1 MYAGLRPTR
10 RARLHARAAERL
22 AGLPGRTTEE
32 ARHWLAAGPSRADR
46 AWRAAAAAAEVA
58 RRGHAHEEAAELLE
72 AALAALGDDPAAT
85 DEDRYDLLLRLVVP
99 YRWSARWE
107 DLIGTVEK
115 AVELASR
122 MGDVVRTA
130 RAAIATTQGGLW
142 QSAPAG
148 EVHEGVVAALRRCAA
163 SLSGQDAEEAA
174 LRCRCLLG
182 IALETYFVTPYDER
196 RALVDE
202 ALAVAAT
209 LDDPVLTM
217 DAHQV
222 AIMALRRGDPPEER
236 LEHADLALAA
246 AQRAG
251 DEQGGLVS
259 ATLRA
264 VALSELGRAG
274 EMWRAVEVA
283 RAESRRLEIPYGELV
298 LDNMVVPW
306 LAMAGRYDECEAVLE
321 RMRGMVRRTGMD
333 EAQEAVDTA
342 VIGRDLWSGHAD
354 RAADAIEPML
364 ASPYPMA
371 STAATYR
378 WRSGDTAAALAL
390 LTEHPV
396 ELAEESYLA
405 PLDWANA
412 ACVALFTED
421 PALGA
426 RSRDLL
432 TPWSGSSCSIGSGMA
447 SGPID
452 VYLALATAA
461 AGDRA
466 AAATVADR
474 ALDQCDAWDVPVV
487 GGGCATC
494 ASPTASDHPAV

>member
-1 MYAGLRPTR
+1 
-10 RARLHARAAERL
+10 
-22 AGLPGRTTEE
+22 
-32 ARHWLAAGPSRADR
+32 
-46 AWRAAAAAAEVA
+46 
-58 RRGHAHEEAAELLE
+58 
-72 AALAALGDDPAAT
+72 
-85 DEDRYDLLLRLVVP
+85 
-99 YRWSARWE
+99 
-107 DLIGTVEK
+107 
-115 AVELASR
+115 

-148 EVHEGVVAALRRCAA
+148 EVHEGVVEALRRCVAA
-163 SLSGQDAEEAA
+163 LPEDDRATAA

-182 IALETYFVTPYDER
+182 LALETYFVTPYDER

-202 ALAVAAT
+202 ALAVAAA
-209 LDDPVLTM
+209 LDDPALTM

-236 LEHADLALAA
+236 LEHADLALVAA
-246 AQRAG
+246 RRAG

-264 VALSELGRAG
+264 VALSELGRTA
-274 EMWRAVEVA
+274 EMWPAVEVA

-306 LAMAGRYDECEAVLE
+306 LAMAGRYDECETVLE

-342 VIGRDLWSGHAD
+342 QVGLDLWSGRAD

-364 ASPYPMA
+364 DSPYPMA
-371 STAATYR
+371 STVATYR
-378 WRSGDTAAALAL
+378 WRSGDADAALAL
-390 LTEHPV
+390 LAEHPV
-396 ELAEESYLA
+396 DLAEESYLA

-412 ACVALFTED
+412 ACVALLTQD
-421 PALGA
+421 PVLGA

-432 TPWSGSSCSIGSGMA
+432 VPWSGSSCSIGSGMA

-461 AGDRA
+461 AGDREA
-466 AAATVADR
+466 AAAVADR
-474 ALDQCDAWDVPVV
+474 ALDQCDAWGVPVAGRWLRDLRV
-487 GGGCATC
+487 SHGF
-494 ASPTASDHPAV
+494 